1 MIKSFYNWII
11 NLSTTPYALWA
22 LAVIAFSE
30 SSFFPIPPDI
40 LLIPMIIA
48 KPKNAYFIAFIA
60 MIASVVGGGLGYYIG
75 LKFYETVGLV
85 IINFYHAQQLFSDF
99 QTQFNK
105 HGALA
110 ILFAGVTPFPYK
122 VITISSGI
130 AGISFFQFLI
140 FSFIARGTRFFIIAI
155 LLRFYGEP
163 IRNFIEKHLN
173 LLFIIF
179 VVLLVLGFLLIKVI

>member
-75 LKFYETVGLV
+75 LKLYETVGLV

-130 AGISFFQFLI
+130 AGISFFQFVI
-140 FSFIARGTRFFIIAI
+140 FSIIARGIRFFIIAI